1 MEIQVLTP
9 EGIVAVDN
17 IVDDA
22 DIQDI
27 ADLIYWAIE
36 HDMQLNLAHMDD
48 LSMEPE
54 EDRKDSETKD
64 LWARRNF
71 SLELYPRLYKRIS
84 DRITNKAKEAFREY
98 LETVGIDRNVESNMD
113 LFQLSVVH
121 VYKDGDNLKEHVDCF
136 DYGIVLYVN
145 DPSEYTGGNFKVTET
160 GQTLTPVRNRMLIV
174 PSDIMHEVENVTSGV
189 RMVFSGFIAIGPN
202 SMEREI

>member
-1 MEIQVLTP
+1 MEIQFLTP
-9 EGIVAVDN
+9 EGIAAIDN
-17 IVDDA
+17 LVDDS
-22 DIQDI
+22 DIQDV
-27 ADLIYWAIE
+27 ADLINWAID
-36 HDMQLNLAHMDD
+36 HDIQLNMAHLDD

-54 EDRKDSETKD
+54 ENREDSETKD
-64 LWARRNF
+64 FWARRNF

-84 DRITNKAKEAFREY
+84 DRITDKAKEGFREY

-121 VYKDGDNLKEHVDCF
+121 VYREGDSLGKHVDCF
-136 DYGIVLYVN
+136 DYGIVLYIN
-145 DPSEYTGGNFKVTET
+145 DPSEYTGGDFKVTET
-160 GQTLTPVRNRMLIV
+160 GQTLKPVRNRMLIV
-174 PSDIMHEVENVTSGV
+174 PSNIMHEVEAVTSGA